1 MDIHLEAWAEWN
13 EWITVAIYALPQDAA
28 ALDKREAEVQAEGY
42 KTRRR
47 NYAAEALARTLAH
60 NPLMYI

>member
-1 MDIHLEAWAEWN
+1 MDIHLEMFAEWN
-13 EWITVAIYALPQDAA
+13 EWITVAVYALPQDQA
-28 ALDKREAEVQAEGY
+28 ALDSREAEVRAMGY
-42 KTRRR
+42 KTRRK